1 MLSKRQAKGDGA
13 ASAIRY
19 LETQLDTIG
28 DAYTMAI
35 TAYALALGDSGLSG
49 QANDRLT
56 SMSIREQG
64 GTYWAIEG
72 GAFNNAVETTG
83 YAVLALL
90 ERGDRI
96 AASGPARWLV
106 TQRNAFG
113 GFDSTQDTVVGLQ
126 ALIQFATHSKSQVD
140 MTVTLTSGEWVKTV
154 SINETNADVVQ
165 TLVLSVGEPI
175 RLSAQG
181 KGEVVAQVVQRFNRP
196 EVDDQPVE
204 MFQID
209 VGYSAGRIEVNDRIT
224 VTADV
229 RFTPHIDIEA
239 GMVVLDISVPTG
251 FAPAVETIE
260 AVAEGSPKVKRY
272 DIAGRK
278 VVFYVE
284 DMLPGQ
290 ELKLEFEAV
299 ALYPVKAQ
307 PVASQVYS
315 YYNPHWRGETL
326 GRSVTVEQN

>member
-1 MLSKRQAKGDGA
+1 
-13 ASAIRY
+13 
-19 LETQLDTIG
+19 
-28 DAYTMAI
+28 MAI
-35 TAYALALGDSGLSG
+35 TAYALALGDSG
-49 QANDRLT
+49 QAERANERLT
-56 SMSIREQG
+56 RIAIREEG
-64 GTYWAIEG
+64 GAYWAIEG
-72 GAFNNAVETTG
+72 GSGINNAVETTG

-90 ERGDRI
+90 ERGDRL

-126 ALIQFATHSKSQVD
+126 ALIRFATQSGPQVD
-140 MTVTLTSGEWVKTV
+140 ITVTLTSGEWEKTV
-154 SINETNADVVQ
+154 SINQTNADVVQ
-165 TLVLSVGEPI
+165 TLVLPVGDPI
-175 RLSAQG
+175 RLSARG
-181 KGEVVAQVVQRFNRP
+181 KGEVIAQVVQRFSRS

-209 VGYSAGRIEVNDRIT
+209 VGYSADRIEVNDRIM

-229 RFTPHIDIEA
+229 RFTPPINIGA

-251 FAPAVETIE
+251 FAPVAETIE
-260 AVAEGSPKVKRY
+260 ALVEGSTKVKRY

-278 VVFYVE
+278 IVLYVE
-284 DMLPGQ
+284 DMLPGE
-290 ELKLEFEAV
+290 ELSLEFEAV

-315 YYNPHWRGETL
+315 YYNPRWRGETL
-326 GRSVTVEQN
+326 GQSVTVEDN